1 MRAIYEEK
9 LSAAAHRPE
18 FERMRA
24 SALRG
29 EFKDWSLCVFALD
42 RLSRNMVQSIQT
54 VLDLDAAGV
63 EVCSAKEP
71 WLTTQGPVRS
81 LLLAVFSW
89 IAEQERLRISERVR
103 CAIDQARAE
112 GKQIG
117 RPRAA
122 IDLERALRLRSEG
135 VSIRLAARKLGVGPS
150 TLHRVLQ
157 HHDAIQ
163 RSTSGAVPQTPFA
176 DPNETPKNVVEIA
189 DRLRVLE
196 SVSPRVAEREPPGR
210 VGT

>member
-1 MRAIYEEK
+1 MK
-9 LSAAAHRPE
+9 AA
-18 FERMRA
+18 
-24 SALRG
+24 ALRG
-29 EFKDWSLCVFALD
+29 EFRDWSLCVFALD
-42 RLSRNMVQSIQT
+42 RLSRNMIQSIQT
-54 VLDLDAAGV
+54 VLELDAAGV
-63 EVCSAKEP
+63 EVCAAKEP
-71 WLTTQGPVRS
+71 WLSTQGPVRS

-103 CAIDQARAE
+103 CAIDQARSE

-122 IDLERALRLRSEG
+122 IDLERALRLRADG

-157 HHDAIQ
+157 HHDALQ
-163 RSTSGAVPQTPFA
+163 RSTSGAVPQPPFA
-176 DPNETPKNVVEIA
+176 DPHGTPNNVVEIA
-189 DRLRVLE
+189 QRHRVLE
-196 SVSPRVAEREPPGR
+196 SVSPGDVGRRAAVQEREPPGQVGE